1 MMAMD
6 EPQSLRIDEDPDELA
21 EAERIVRQVFDAS
34 LESYD
39 KDEARRAKFEEQEQ
53 TDLDC
58 AAGASLYEGS
68 RYRLEQPAAS
78 AHPATRLAVTRTR
91 MDRANGDEDSVRREK
106 ARQEEKRNQ
115 ARRDR
120 AEAKHKAL
128 TRLRS
133 AIIPLIEAKLDRK
146 GKGRGRSCE
155 TIVSTCA
162 LEAMRPSGLIKC
174 AREAGVHDQ
183 VLQQALLSV
192 QPWKP
197 TGMLTEDDFIVVDML
212 MEGDCSVC
220 HMFKTTTPH
229 GFGRSRSNAR
239 RTAASRRCSS
249 VRLSARIA
257 MRSWFAITV
266 CTSMAVG
273 GDSSLPTAD
282 PGKKRRLMQRR
293 FMRADPGEKRRFM
306 RRRFMRI
313 VVKYRRVQGETDAQ
327 SGGVTG

>member
-1 MMAMD
+1 MMAKD
-6 EPQSLRIDEDPDELA
+6 EPQSPRIDEDSEEELA
-21 EAERIVRQVFDAS
+21 EAQRIVRQVFDTS

-39 KDEARRAKFEEQEQ
+39 KDEARRAKFEEQEH

-58 AAGASLYEGS
+58 AAGASLYEGR

-91 MDRANGDEDSVRREK
+91 MDWANGDKDSVWREK
-106 ARQEEKRNQ
+106 ARQEETRNQ

-174 AREAGVHDQ
+174 ARQAGVHDQ
-183 VLQQALLSV
+183 VLQQALRSV

-197 TGMLTEDDFIVVDML
+197 TGMLTEDDFIVLDML
-212 MEGDCSVC
+212 MEDDCSVC
-220 HMFKTTTPH
+220 HMFKTTTPWIWQK
-229 GFGRSRSNAR
+229 SIECPA
-239 RTAASRRCSS
+239 
-249 VRLSARIA
+249 
-257 MRSWFAITV
+257 
-266 CTSMAVG
+266 
-273 GDSSLPTAD
+273 DSSEQTLLERTIICEDCYA
-282 PGKKRRLMQRR
+282 
-293 FMRADPGEKRRFM
+293 
-306 RRRFMRI
+306 I
-313 VVKYRRVQGETDAQ
+313 VVRDNSMYVNGCWWRFVATDC
-327 SGGVTG
+327 